1 MSLQARN
8 TFMEGA
14 MEKLTTNDAA
24 KILGKAGATVL
35 YYERTGKLKAERTKS
50 GLRLFDR
57 AEVEALAK
65 ILRKKA
71 NG

>member
-1 MSLQARN
+1 
-8 TFMEGA
+8 MEGA

-35 YYERTGKLKAERTKS
+35 YYERTGKLSAERTKS

-65 ILRKKA
+65 TLRKRA

>member
-1 MSLQARN
+1 
-8 TFMEGA
+8 MEVV

-35 YYERTGKLKAERTKS
+35 YYERTGKLRAERTKS

-65 ILRKKA
+65 ILRKRV